1 MRAHLKSADYLM
13 SITISSI
20 STDIGG
26 MFRELWANWAFETSF
41 FYIFLQEVIM
51 NRKSCNLIF
60 SKAQRPKGYP
70 LLPVSA
76 DQNKMILAKLVT
88 FDTLFYCSRF
98 SFSPSYI
105 TNLPFNFTPQ
115 KNNQYYRTPVQ
126 WSDCDSHYF
135 QGIPEVLD
143 FPLDQG
149 RPKINSSKKKLE
161 SFLTI
166 RKNCQ
171 STTHHPNA
179 PPPPHTHIQRSPSKP
194 HLCNLRLA

>member
-1 MRAHLKSADYLM
+1 MIQSFHHGQLDPLILASPIHRHRLQAPEWNVNILNWMRAHLKSADYLM

-105 TNLPFNFTPQ
+105 TNLPFNFTP
-115 KNNQYYRTPVQ
+115 
-126 WSDCDSHYF
+126 
-135 QGIPEVLD
+135 
-143 FPLDQG
+143 
-149 RPKINSSKKKLE
+149 PKK
-161 SFLTI
+161 TI
-166 RKNCQ
+166 
-171 STTHHPNA
+171 STTELQFNEVTV
-179 PPPPHTHIQRSPSKP
+179 THIISRVSRRSLISPWTRVALK
-194 HLCNLRLA
+194 

>member
-1 MRAHLKSADYLM
+1 MP
-13 SITISSI
+13 IISCLLLLVAYPQTSEI
-20 STDIGG
+20 CSGSYEPI
-26 MFRELWANWAFETSF
+26 ELSRLPF
-41 FYIFLQEVIM
+41 FYILLQEVIM

-149 RPKINSSKKKLE
+149 RPKINSSKNKLE

-171 STTHHPNA
+171 STTHHPNGPPHPTHTYNA
-179 PPPPHTHIQRSPSKP
+179 PPP
-194 HLCNLRLA
+194 NLTSVIFA